1 MHARRLSPTA
11 LLEKLITAAGKAA
24 TVEAVE
30 VVREQDRLVKDFEE
44 KLRVKRERE
53 IEALRRQLAELQQ
66 QHVGD
71 TAATAVNA
79 APRY

>member
-1 MHARRLSPTA
+1 M
-11 LLEKLITAAGKAA
+11 
-24 TVEAVE
+24 
-30 VVREQDRLVKDFEE
+30 VREQDRLVKDFEE